1 MKKTGWILSG
11 LMAAFLL
18 FASVSPKLLNLEVAR
33 TAMTDI
39 GWPPG
44 YLLLIGIIELTCVVL
59 YLIPRTALLGAIL
72 TMGLLGGAMA
82 SNMRAEMPWFSHTL
96 FSLYL
101 GIVMWAGLWLRDE
114 RIRKIFPLLADKN

>member
-11 LMAAFLL
+11 LIAAFLL
-18 FASVSPKLLNLEVAR
+18 FASVSPKLMDMEVAR

-39 GWPPG
+39 GWSPD
-44 YLLLIGIIELTCVVL
+44 YLLLIGVIELVCVVL
-59 YLIPRTALLGAIL
+59 FLIPRTALLGAIL

-101 GIVMWAGLWLRDE
+101 GIVMWVSLWLRDE
-114 RIRKIFPLLADKN
+114 RIRKVFPLLPSKD